1 MLTLA
6 WGAATDRGLVREINE
21 DSLVAQPPVF
31 LVADGMG
38 GYRSGDRAS
47 TIVAEEF
54 TAGNNIERV
63 TQEWVM
69 QAFARADSRIRADTH
84 GGTTVVGMA
93 VVQQD
98 SMPYW
103 LIFNIGDS
111 RLYRCSGGVLSQ
123 VSVDHSVV
131 QELVDQGRL
140 EAGQARF
147 HPERHVITRAVGAA
161 RTARPDYWLVPVEA
175 GERLLLCSDG
185 LSGELDIEA
194 IAAVVTRKGNPQE
207 IADSLVELALS
218 VGGKDNVTAVVVD
231 VLAAGQDIP
240 SGSSTG
246 TTGDPNRAATDDE
259 STRPRDAAVSLRAVS
274 TKG

>member
-1 MLTLA
+1 MMSLA
-6 WGAATDRGLVREINE
+6 WGAATDRGLVRAINE
-21 DSLVAQPPVF
+21 DSLVANPPVF

-47 TIVAEEF
+47 AIVAEEF
-54 TAGNNIERV
+54 TTGNNIERV

-69 QAFARADSRIRADTH
+69 QAFTRADTRIRADTD

-98 SMPYW
+98 SRPYW

-131 QELVDQGRL
+131 QELVDEGRL
-140 EAGQARF
+140 EAAQARF
-147 HPERHVITRAVGAA
+147 HPERHIITRAVGSAEKP
-161 RTARPDYWLVPVEA
+161 RPDYWLVPAEA

-185 LSGELDIEA
+185 LSGELDSAA
-194 IAAVVTRKGNPQE
+194 IAAIVNRSAAPQE
-207 IADSLVELALS
+207 IADALVELALS
-218 VGGKDNVTAVVVD
+218 AGGKDNVTAVVVD
-231 VLAAGQDIP
+231 VLAVGDDIP
-240 SGSSTG
+240 GGSTSAG
-246 TTGDPNRAATDDE
+246 AGPDLLMPDE
-259 STRPRDAAVSLRAVS
+259 STRPRDGSISFPAVSAR
-274 TKG
+274 